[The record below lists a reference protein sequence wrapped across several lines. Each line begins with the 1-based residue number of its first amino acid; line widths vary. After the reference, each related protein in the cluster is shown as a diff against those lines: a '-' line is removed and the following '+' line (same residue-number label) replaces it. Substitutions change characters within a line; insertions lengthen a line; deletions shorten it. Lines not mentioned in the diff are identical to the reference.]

1 MHCMEVVFAF
11 GTTKEGY
18 DTLAGKEED
27 LPMDLV
33 EKTMATWYAFA
44 KTGNPNNDTMGV
56 EWPTYNADSRDTMVI
71 NEDTTWKVE
80 SDPRSEDRKVLDQKR
95 PTGE

>member
-1 MHCMEVVFAF
+1 MAF
-11 GTTKEGY
+11 WNNTFQETATKI
-18 DTLAGKEED
+18 
-27 LPMDLV
+27 V
-33 EKTMATWYAFA
+33 
-44 KTGNPNNDTMGV
+44 
-56 EWPTYNADSRDTMVI
+56 